1 MLLAKTV
8 TCFQIWIMSRTL
20 IIVAV
25 LSVGFAGCE
34 KGNQYNNG
42 SCPQGTIR
50 AYNDS
55 NDPYT
60 VYIDGTYMGV
70 LQGQTTYDY
79 TVDKGAHTIKVVQVT
94 GFTGQPTERTS
105 GTIIEGCDTDVFT
118 FP

>member
-1 MLLAKTV
+1 MRSALT
-8 TCFQIWIMSRTL
+8 
-20 IIVAV
+20 IVAV
-25 LSVGFAGCE
+25 IGLGFTGCDTRD
-34 KGNQYNNG
+34 QYNS

-60 VYIDGTYMGV
+60 IYIDGSYMGV
-70 LQGQTTYDY
+70 LQGQTTSDY
-79 TVDKGAHTIKVVQVT
+79 TVDKGAHTIKVIQIT

-105 GTIIEGCDTDVFT
+105 GTITEGCDTDIFT